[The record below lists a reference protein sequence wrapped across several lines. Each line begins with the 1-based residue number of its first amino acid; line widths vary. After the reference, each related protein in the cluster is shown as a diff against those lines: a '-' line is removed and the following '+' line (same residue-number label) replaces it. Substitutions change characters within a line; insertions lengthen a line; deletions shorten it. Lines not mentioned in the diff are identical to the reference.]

1 MDNQRRKSS
10 VIQMLTPKG
19 HATRQRIIE
28 GAAAEI
34 RERGL
39 SVTTL
44 DEICARTSTS
54 KSQLFHYFP
63 QGKEQLL
70 LAVAE
75 HEAQRVIEE
84 QQPHLGQLSS
94 WQDWHDWRDA
104 VVDRYRKQG
113 ITCPLSV
120 LMTELGHSTPAARKI
135 TSALIR
141 QWELAITRGIES
153 MQVARLIPSDLNA
166 QASAHALVAGI
177 QGGVSIMLATDD
189 FSYLEAALDT
199 AIAGLRSGSGNT
211 ALPSEQ

>member
-1 MDNQRRKSS
+1 MGERRKST
-10 VIQMLTPKG
+10 VIRTLTPKG
-19 HATRQRIIE
+19 QATRQRIIE

-44 DEICARTSTS
+44 DEIRTRT
-54 KSQLFHYFP
+54 
-63 QGKEQLL
+63 
-70 LAVAE
+70 VAE
-75 HEAQRVIEE
+75 HEAQRVIDD

-94 WQDWHDWRDA
+94 WQDWRDWRNA

-113 ITCPLSV
+113 RTCPLSV
-120 LMTELGHSTPAARKI
+120 LMTELGHSTPAARQI

-153 MQVARLIPSDLNA
+153 MQDARLVPNDLNA
-166 QASAHALVAGI
+166 QTQAQALVAGI

-189 FSYLEAALDT
+189 FSYLETALDT
-199 AIAGLRSGSGNT
+199 AIAGLRSGPKEHST
-211 ALPSEQ
+211 SA

>member
-1 MDNQRRKSS
+1 MGERRKST
-10 VIQMLTPKG
+10 VIRTLTPKG
-19 HATRQRIIE
+19 QATRQRIIE

-44 DEICARTSTS
+44 DEIRTRTSTS

-75 HEAQRVIEE
+75 HEAQRVIDD

-94 WQDWHDWRDA
+94 WQDWRDWRNA

-113 ITCPLSV
+113 RTCPLSV
-120 LMTELGHSTPAARKI
+120 LMTELGHSTPAARQI

-153 MQVARLIPSDLNA
+153 MQDARLVPNDLNA
-166 QASAHALVAGI
+166 QTQAQALVAGI

-189 FSYLEAALDT
+189 FSYLETALDT
-199 AIAGLRSGSGNT
+199 AIAGLRSGPKEDST
-211 ALPSEQ
+211 SA